1 MDLVIIES
9 PYAGDIEKNTE
20 YARLA
25 VRDSLNRGEAP
36 MASHLLYP
44 QPGILREEVPEERAW
59 GIAAGLEW
67 RLRADKQA
75 FYVDNGWSGGML
87 AAWTAA
93 NGPSSRG
100 ILCVLRS
107 IHHNDFHK
115 MLLDA
120 PPEVQASYQVEGRPW
135 LRVRE

>member
-20 YARLA
+20 YARAA
-25 VRDSLNRGEAP
+25 VRHSLNRGEAP

-67 RLRADKQA
+67 RRRCDKQA
-75 FYVDNGWSGGML
+75 FYVDNGWSSGML
-87 AAWTAA
+87 AAWNSAVNYGKVCA
-93 NGPSSRG
+93 
-100 ILCVLRS
+100 LRS
-107 IHHNDFHK
+107 LHHNDFMK
-115 MLLDA
+115 MLMEA
-120 PPEVQASYQVEGRPW
+120 PLEVRASYQVENRSW
-135 LRVRE
+135 LLMSEGN